1 MAKKIRIIILVI
13 IFLIVLLANILNQ
26 KKYIVTEGNID
37 MKQIGKEEKK
47 KIYIDKLEK
56 IEIKEN
62 GKIKNLEDLLSKKEN
77 IIEQMIKESIKK
89 EEQANGTLY
98 RFKDFSIF
106 ACNRIYEDH
115 VSPNQDIIITT
126 KDFELDLTK
135 HCISK

>member
-1 MAKKIRIIILVI
+1 MAKKTKIIILVI
-13 IFLIVLLANILNQ
+13 IFLIVLLANILSQ
-26 KKYIVTEGNID
+26 KKYIVTEGNTD

-89 EEQANGTLY
+89 EEQINGTLY
-98 RFKDFSIF
+98 QFSNFSIF
-106 ACNRIYEDH
+106 VCNRIYEDH

>member
-1 MAKKIRIIILVI
+1 MAKKTKIIILVI
-13 IFLIVLLANILNQ
+13 IFLIVLLANILSQ
-26 KKYIVTEGNID
+26 KKYIVTEGNTD

-89 EEQANGTLY
+89 EEQINGTLY
-98 RFKDFSIF
+98 RFKNFSIF